1 MDCSWNLLYRPGKPF
16 SGHRIL
22 CREVYCVV
30 TIIIRQQRSFGGVA
44 PSEFNHLFVRDCLLF
59 LASPVVNVNE
69 IQRCCIVRC
78 VLHVVLCR
86 VPLNDDVCSA
96 WSCVVCQS
104 SPSSRYS
111 LSGVVNFHRDNS
123 ATACTVLLCA
133 HVYQSCDG
141 DNSDL
146 RSPCVAVPFN
156 CAVVPYIISVVG
168 AEVAR
173 KSSE

>member
-1 MDCSWNLLYRPGKPF
+1 
-16 SGHRIL
+16 
-22 CREVYCVV
+22 
-30 TIIIRQQRSFGGVA
+30 
-44 PSEFNHLFVRDCLLF
+44 LF
-59 LASPVVNVNE
+59 LELCCIARRSPSVVVAFFCCE
-69 IQRCCIVRC
+69 EDRHYHHSTTTVIRRCCTVRIQSSFRPRLPTVLGVPCRQRQRRSEVLYVRC

-86 VPLNDDVCSA
+86 VPLNNNVCSA
-96 WSCVVCQS
+96 WSCVVCRS

-168 AEVAR
+168 AEFAR
-173 KSSE
+173 NSSE

>member
-22 CREVYCVV
+22 CREVYCRF

-44 PSEFNHLFVRDCLLF
+44 PSGANHPFVRDCPLF

-86 VPLNDDVCSA
+86 EPLITLESLFSVWCSE
-96 WSCVVCQS
+96 
-104 SPSSRYS
+104 
-111 LSGVVNFHRDNS
+111 FHR
-123 ATACTVLLCA
+123 ATQQRATSYRATDRVRATTVIF
-133 HVYQSCDG
+133 V
-141 DNSDL
+141 L
-146 RSPCVAVPFN
+146 RA
-156 CAVVPYIISVVG
+156 
-168 AEVAR
+168 
-173 KSSE
+173 